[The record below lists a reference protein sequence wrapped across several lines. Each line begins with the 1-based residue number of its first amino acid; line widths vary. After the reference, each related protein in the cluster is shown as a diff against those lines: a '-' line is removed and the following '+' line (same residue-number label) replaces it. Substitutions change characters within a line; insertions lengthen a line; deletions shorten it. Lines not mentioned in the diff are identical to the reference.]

1 MGLNSAHSYLCH
13 WLKAKVMSTGTEYLI
28 KIPEITMEGIIYG
41 DRIYKVSNKGFIL
54 EVNNNLFAEFSVGKT
69 KKRVY

>member
-1 MGLNSAHSYLCH
+1 
-13 WLKAKVMSTGTEYLI
+13 MSTGTEYLI

-41 DRIYKVSNKGFIL
+41 DRVYKVSNKGFIL